1 MSTTSVVGPNGVPFC
16 RSSLCLVLVLVI
28 EAVSHFISS
37 LLPILRLRSS
47 PPRKTDSWMPVRVP
61 RISMEESDPI
71 AAAIAPPRNESP
83 AERQRRVVMERTAK
97 QVSDAIDE
105 QISRER
111 QQGRRQPKPVKI
123 LLLGLPF
130 PGKSTTLKNFQ
141 LMYEP
146 KAFRAERASWRA
158 IIQLNV
164 IRSIRIILEA
174 LSRAASGYYDGS
186 ATPRSSV
193 SSQEAVRL
201 DAELLALRMRL
212 LSLLQIEDVL
222 ARRLDLPDF
231 GHRSEEEVTV
241 NSTVA
246 WKGAFFPKQAGRE
259 SFDTQQ
265 ATDWDDPT
273 DPGEAMH
280 ARSADMKRLWAH
292 PTVQTILERQ
302 GIRLQE
308 SPGFFLDSLDEVT
321 TPRYVPTDDHI
332 LRARLKTLGVSEHRM
347 RLTDPNR
354 GISREFAIFDVGGQ
368 RSMRAKWVP
377 YFDDMEAIIFLAP
390 ISAFDQMLEE
400 DPTVNRLGD
409 SFALWTSIVSNKLL
423 SKANLIL
430 FMNKVD
436 IMQAKLASGIRLSDY
451 LAAYGR
457 RPNDFDS
464 ASRYLRKQFNAIL
477 KQSSPE
483 PRIFYCHLTSV
494 VDTKSTTYVL
504 VGIKDMLMRF
514 NLRESHLII

>member
-1 MSTTSVVGPNGVPFC
+1 MSTTSAVPFC
-16 RSSLCLVLVLVI
+16 Q
-28 EAVSHFISS
+28 AVAHFISS
-37 LLPILRLRSS
+37 LLPILRLLSS
-47 PPRKTDSWMPVRVP
+47 PPRKTDK
-61 RISMEESDPI
+61 SDPI

-83 AERQRRVVMERTAK
+83 AERQRRLVMERAAK

-111 QQGRRQPKPVKI
+111 QQGRRQPKAVKI
-123 LLLGLPF
+123 LLLGACRTHECCHAANLR
-130 PGKSTTLKNFQ
+130 SYFQ
-141 LMYEP
+141 LMCEP
-146 KAFRAERASWRA
+146 EAFRAERASWRA

-164 IRSIRIILEA
+164 MRSIRIILEA
-174 LSRAASGYYDGS
+174 LSRAVSGYYDGS

-193 SSQEAVRL
+193 SSQESVRL
-201 DAELLALRMRL
+201 DTELLALRTRL
-212 LSLLQIEDVL
+212 LPLLQMEDVL
-222 ARRLDLPDF
+222 ARRLALPDF
-231 GHRSEEEVTV
+231 GHRSTEEVAV

-246 WKGAFFPKQAGRE
+246 WKGAFLPKQAERE

-265 ATDWDDPT
+265 AVDWDDPT
-273 DPGEAMH
+273 GPGEAMY

-347 RLTDPNR
+347 RLTDPNG

-400 DPTVNRLGD
+400 DPTVNRLAD

-423 SKANLIL
+423 TKANLIL

-436 IMQAKLASGIRLSDY
+436 IMQAKLTSGIRLSDY
-451 LAAYGR
+451 LATYGR

-494 VDTKSTTYVL
+494 IDMKSTTYVL
-504 VGIKDMLMRF
+504 AGIKDMLMRF
-514 NLRESHLII
+514 NLREMHLII